1 MYSHLAVSEFVFGQA
16 NRRLIDFVAN
26 VTLVF
31 AGIRTVL
38 RVRLHVVFKFRSRF
52 AIFVAVRAV

>member
-38 RVRLHVVFKFRSRF
+38 RVRLHVVF
-52 AIFVAVRAV
+52 